1 MLNSAIMEKTTKA
14 SVVVLMKTR
23 GISGRLIK
31 RVKVYL
37 KKKQNTLKKCIVNA
51 SISLKIEDN

>member
-1 MLNSAIMEKTTKA
+1 MEKTTKA

-37 KKKQNTLKKCIVNA
+37 KKKQNTVKKSIVNA

>member
-1 MLNSAIMEKTTKA
+1 MEKTTKA

-23 GISGRLIK
+23 AISGRLIK

>member
-23 GISGRLIK
+23 AISGRLIK

-37 KKKQNTLKKCIVNA
+37 KKKQNTVKKCIVNA

>member
-1 MLNSAIMEKTTKA
+1 MEKTTKA

-23 GISGRLIK
+23 EISGRLIK

-37 KKKQNTLKKCIVNA
+37 KKKQNTVKKSIVNA